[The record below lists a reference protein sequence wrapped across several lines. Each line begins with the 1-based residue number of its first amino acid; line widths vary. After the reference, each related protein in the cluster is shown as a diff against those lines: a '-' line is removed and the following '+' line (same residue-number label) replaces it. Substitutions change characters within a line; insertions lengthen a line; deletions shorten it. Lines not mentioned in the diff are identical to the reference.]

1 MKRWLW
7 ALVAGALPLVAG
19 TGGAAAETETV
30 EGKLSPYFFVQ
41 GDPGVDAFPLL
52 KTEAKVGI
60 AGVISEVELTQVYK
74 NDGEKTIEAVYVFPL
89 GVKSAIHAM
98 RMTIGE
104 RVIEATI
111 EEKGRA
117 AKIYDTAKQEGKVA
131 SLLEQERPNVF
142 QMKVANI
149 MPGDRVEVLVKYT
162 ELLVPEKGIY
172 EFVFPTVVGPRF
184 TGESKAEDLKGQ
196 DNWSVSPYLH
206 EGKEPPY
213 EFKLAAEINAGMP
226 LSAVSVTS
234 HKVAL
239 QWPSPNDVSIAL
251 DPEEK
256 NGGNRD
262 FILRYSL
269 QGEAIHSGLL
279 LYPGETE
286 NHFLL
291 MVEPPKQVKAEMVPP
306 REYLFIVDVSGS
318 MHGFPLSVSQKL
330 IGEILDGLKTGDYF
344 NVMFF
349 SGGADVLAD
358 KPLPAN
364 EENKR
369 KAIAMLQSQQ
379 GSGGTQMLAALNR
392 ALALSKQEGLS
403 RTVVIATDG
412 YVTVEKEVF
421 DLIREKLGAANFFAF
436 GIGTSVNRYL
446 IEGIARA
453 GRGEPFVATN
463 EAEAQAVAEDFRRY
477 IETPLLTDI
486 RVRCDGFDAYDV
498 EPPSLPD
505 LFAARPLVLFGKY
518 RSPKGAIV
526 VTGKTPSGGYE
537 KRIEIS
543 PAAEDRSNT
552 ALPYLW
558 ARERI
563 ARLSDYGRTG
573 EDVSA
578 AVTEL
583 GLAYHLMTEYTSFVA
598 VDTIVRPTGETVTVK
613 QPLPLPQGVSDYAVG
628 QPQLAA
634 GVAAAPMGSGVAHY
648 KLVAREEKAQIETKT
663 EPQVYLEGGSLP
675 KGITL
680 EETEKLIAAIKSDL
694 EKSFQ
699 EWELAGVTVT
709 LKVEKGIVTEVKV
722 KEFQGKKCQ
731 EEILAVLFKKL
742 AFPAVVTGNLELTL
756 RYN

>member
-1 MKRWLW
+1 M
-7 ALVAGALPLVAG
+7 GALPLMAE
-19 TGGAAAETETV
+19 TGGAALEADRADE
-30 EGKLSPYFFVQ
+30 KLSPYFFVQ
-41 GDPGVDAFPLL
+41 GDPAVDAFPLL
-52 KTEAKVGI
+52 KNEARVRI

-74 NDGEKTIEAVYVFPL
+74 NDGKKTIEAVYVFPL
-89 GVKSAIHAM
+89 GLKAAIHAM

-104 RVIEATI
+104 RVIEARI
-111 EEKGRA
+111 EERGRA

-172 EFVFPTVVGPRF
+172 EFVFPAVVGPRF
-184 TGESKAEDLKGQ
+184 TGESKNEDLQGK
-196 DNWSVSPYLH
+196 DNWTVSPYLR
-206 EGKEPPY
+206 EGKETPY
-213 EFKLAAEINAGMP
+213 EFTLAAEINGGMP
-226 LSAVSVTS
+226 LSAVSSPS
-234 HKVAL
+234 HKVAME
-239 QWPSPNDVSIAL
+239 WPSPERVAVAL
-251 DPEEK
+251 DPQEK

-269 QGEAIHSGLL
+269 EGSAIHSGLL
-279 LYPGETE
+279 LYPGERDKY
-286 NHFLL
+286 FLL
-291 MVEPPKQVKAEMVPP
+291 MIEPPAKVAAEMVPP

-318 MHGFPLSVSQKL
+318 MHGFPLNVSQKL
-330 IGEILDGLKTGDYF
+330 IGEILDGLKEGDYF

-349 SGGADVLAD
+349 SGGADVLAE
-358 KPLPAN
+358 KPLPASA
-364 EENKR
+364 ENKK
-369 KAIAMLQSQQ
+369 KAIAMLQSRQ
-379 GSGGTQMLAALNR
+379 GSGGTEMLAALNR
-392 ALALSKQEGLS
+392 ALALPKQEGLS

-412 YVTVEKEVF
+412 YVSVEKEVF
-421 DLIREKLGAANFFAF
+421 NLIREKLGAANFFAF

-453 GRGEPFVATN
+453 GRGEPFIATN

-486 RVRCDGFDAYDV
+486 RVRYDGFDAYDV

-543 PAAEDRSNT
+543 PAAEDPSNT

-578 AVTEL
+578 EVTAL
-583 GLAYHLMTEYTSFVA
+583 GLAYHLMTEFTSFVA
-598 VDTIVRPTGETVTVK
+598 VDTIVRATGETVTVK

-628 QPQLAA
+628 DRGLMA

-648 KLVAREEKAQIETKT
+648 KLVAREERDRPETKAK
-663 EPQVYLEGGSLP
+663 PQVYLEGGSLP

-699 EWELAGVTVT
+699 DWELASVT
-709 LKVEKGIVTEVKV
+709 LLIKVEKGAVAELRV
-722 KEFQGKKCQ
+722 KEFKGKKCS
-731 EEILAVLFKKL
+731 EEVLGGLFKKL
-742 AFPAVVTGNLELTL
+742 AFPAGVTGQLELTL